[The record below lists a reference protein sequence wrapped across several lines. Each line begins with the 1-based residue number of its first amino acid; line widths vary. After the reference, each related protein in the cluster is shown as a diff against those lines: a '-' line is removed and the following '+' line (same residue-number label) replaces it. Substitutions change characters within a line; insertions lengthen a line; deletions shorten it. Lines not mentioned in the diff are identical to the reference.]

1 MNLFSKFAF
10 LLPFFSFLLILFELF
25 AQPAK
30 PLLYTAIDPLFGSI
44 RFLLPAAMDS
54 LFFLL
59 PLHFLL
65 AFAYGYAIDWLIK
78 KVKEVP
84 QNE

>member
-1 MNLFSKFAF
+1 MKLFSKFAF
-10 LLPFFSFLLILFELF
+10 LLPFFSFLLIFFELY

-30 PLLYTAIDPLFGSI
+30 SLVYTAIDPLFGLI
-44 RFLLPAAMDS
+44 RSLLPAAMDS

-65 AFAYGYAIDWLIK
+65 AFAYGCAIDWLIK
-78 KVKEVP
+78 KLKKVP
-84 QNE
+84 